1 MSENCGMDVSWDLG
15 SLANMNV
22 VAIVVWMG
30 LVLATLFCVQAADN
44 ITDERS
50 VDDLIHE
57 GIQAESQG
65 IPR

>member
-1 MSENCGMDVSWDLG
+1 
-15 SLANMNV
+15 MNV